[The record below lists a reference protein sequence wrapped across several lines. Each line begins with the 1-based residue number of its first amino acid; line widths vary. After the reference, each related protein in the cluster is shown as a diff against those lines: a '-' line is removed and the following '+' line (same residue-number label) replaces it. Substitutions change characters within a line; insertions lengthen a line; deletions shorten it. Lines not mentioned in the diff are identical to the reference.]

1 MGYLKKSNAN
11 NDHQN
16 RLQSYNIKYNNNNDS
31 CVFDNAYT
39 TMFKNAKNDD
49 DILKIY
55 EIYIKKNTSRQFA
68 LKLVALETFIQTL
81 FSTKLNNNLKN
92 RSIYYYSN
100 DILVVLIKQL
110 DRDYRIELLIYDFIQ
125 KYGKFLTALKMSR
138 FGYSPLNT
146 LCWTSRKLPASI
158 FNNIMIVLHNIGF
171 DIFMENKMG
180 ETCIESLINKL
191 RSDNKFTI
199 EIFTQRY
206 LSLINLTERQVL
218 YNFKTSMI
226 QLITHLDYGDE
237 NLINKHLN
245 RLIFCFYK
253 NFHACY
259 NTLIFRLS
267 SLTTKDKE
275 LETIKKILI
284 LINNKNINK
293 DFLQNSTLHELY
305 FYFVY
310 NNKEII
316 KSSLDFTLL
325 INSIQIN

>member
-1 MGYLKKSNAN
+1 MPESK
-11 NDHQN
+11 
-16 RLQSYNIKYNNNNDS
+16 IKDVS
-31 CVFDNAYT
+31 P
-39 TMFKNAKNDD
+39 D
-49 DILKIY
+49 DIY
-55 EIYIKKNTSRQFA
+55 FMTW
-68 LKLVALETFIQTL
+68 
-81 FSTKLNNNLKN
+81 
-92 RSIYYYSN
+92 
-100 DILVVLIKQL
+100 LI
-110 DRDYRIELLIYDFIQ
+110 E
-125 KYGKFLTALKMSR
+125 
-138 FGYSPLNT
+138 
-146 LCWTSRKLPASI
+146 
-158 FNNIMIVLHNIGF
+158 
-171 DIFMENKMG
+171 
-180 ETCIESLINKL
+180 CIEYDDIGNPYMQV
-191 RSDNKFTI
+191 FHETI
-199 EIFTQRY
+199 TQDY
-206 LSLINLTERQVL
+206 YIPEADYVL
-218 YNFKTSMI
+218 NQKAN
-226 QLITHLDYGDE
+226 DE

-293 DFLQNSTLHELY
+293 DFLQSSTLHELY